1 MGMLSPKL
9 FTHGEGPVSGRDTR
23 RINNVLHQTDIILLS
38 EDNELWKQVTIYN
51 VLTEYKLKTK

>member
-9 FTHGEGPVSGRDTR
+9 FTHGEGPVCGSDTR
-23 RINNVLHQTDIILLS
+23 HINNVLHQIDIILLS